1 MDSVTLWLN
10 AAGTKAI
17 SRELTSELL
26 LQLSKLE
33 PGSKRY
39 TKTLNR
45 ICEGNLLLL
54 YKSTKSYSD
63 RRQLQWGTELSV
75 DLLQAGYF
83 GLRVAVERYDFSRGC
98 KLSTCAVPWIKQR
111 LGRHLLKREQTIYV
125 PENLAMEVF
134 YRRNSKGKPSGSKNA
149 PKSQRTFEAAE
160 AAMGLHLSLDMKY
173 GEKENTFLS
182 DLIEAPDT
190 SNRGDLLDKKL
201 LKIQDVMA
209 KAGLE
214 PKIQDFLLAYA
225 SVGNIATAARRAG
238 VNVARSSKI
247 YHKAIDQC
255 KAVV

>member
-26 LQLSKLE
+26 VQLSKLA
-33 PGSKRY
+33 PGSRRH

-63 RRQLQWGTELSV
+63 KRQLLWGTELSV

-98 KLSTCAVPWIKQR
+98 KLSTCAVPWIKQK
-111 LGRHLLKREQTIYV
+111 LGRHLLQKEQRIYV

-134 YRRNSKGKPSGSKNA
+134 YRRNNNGKPSASKNA

-160 AAMGLHLSLDMKY
+160 AAMGNHLSLDMKY
-173 GEKENTFLS
+173 GEKENTALS

-201 LKIQDVMA
+201 LKIRDVMA

-214 PKIQDFLLAYA
+214 PKTQDFLLAYA
-225 SVGNIATAARRAG
+225 SVGNITTAARRTG
-238 VNVARSSKI
+238 IKVAQSSKI
-247 YHKAIDQC
+247 YHDAINQC
-255 KAVV
+255 KAMV